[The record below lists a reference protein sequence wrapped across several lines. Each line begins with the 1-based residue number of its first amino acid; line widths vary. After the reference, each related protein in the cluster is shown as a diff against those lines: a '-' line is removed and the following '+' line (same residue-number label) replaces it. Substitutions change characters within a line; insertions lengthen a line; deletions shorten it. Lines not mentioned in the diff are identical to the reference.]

1 MNKNNTGVV
10 MIKDFAVND
19 GMLRIS
25 WQQIRGRVHQVEPKF
40 ASIVDKLA
48 PDDTFP
54 LYLAFYPYGSTDA
67 DTVSSL
73 FPDAS
78 GNYYRLTDPAA
89 PKDVLKHLG
98 YSKNDTPLGM
108 VLDKELECYIDLK
121 QEGITI
127 PWLIYTPGK
136 IFPFSRILSRKSQR
150 IYAPNGL
157 LSSTAGARSTFML
170 PNIGSATNHSNL
182 RRDFNV
188 KSPPPKSLY
197 EHWHVFKEIVHSN
210 VHQNDWRCC
219 IMYFGEKWITKIDND
234 KSWAELKH
242 YLHELAWEQY
252 EYERN
257 RVHYDITFSMIQK
270 RRNLK
275 PNPYLADTARHLF
288 AAALGA
294 APSYIPA
301 TNDQALPVSLLQ
313 TVFTESYGLKKYI
326 PTIMHPTHFRFE
338 QDTQPIYY
346 SLQHPST
353 HVFSPKSREAAST
366 LFEIRELEH
375 IMRIFIEELAKD
387 NALCSDTVIGE
398 IAKRVEF
405 TYFHNKQDRHR
416 IVQPSTNMLALDKRF
431 KHITNKQKKS
441 TARFASDAPFVR
453 GCISITTKR

>member
-1 MNKNNTGVV
+1 MYKYKTGVV
-10 MIKDFAVND
+10 KMQAFAFD
-19 GMLRIS
+19 EGMTRTH
-25 WQQIRGRVHQVEPKF
+25 WQHIRERVQQVEPKF
-40 ASIVDKLA
+40 ARIVDKLD
-48 PDDTFP
+48 PDESHS

-67 DTVSSL
+67 DTISSL
-73 FPDAS
+73 FPA
-78 GNYYRLTDPAA
+78 GKGHYYRLTDAAA
-89 PKDVLKHLG
+89 PKEVVKQLG
-98 YSKNDTPLGM
+98 YSKNNTPLGM
-108 VLDKELECYIDLK
+108 VLDKELECFIDLRH
-121 QEGITI
+121 EGITL
-127 PWLIYTPGK
+127 PWLVYTPGK
-136 IFPFSRILSRKSQR
+136 IFPFSRVLSHKSQR

-157 LSSTAGARSTFML
+157 LSSTAGARSAFML

-197 EHWHVFKEIVHSN
+197 EHWHVFKEIVQSE
-210 VHQNDWRCC
+210 VVKTDWRCC
-219 IMYFGEKWITKIDND
+219 IMYFGEKWITKIHND
-234 KSWAELKH
+234 KTWAELKH

-313 TVFTESYGLKKYI
+313 KVFIESYGLKKYI
-326 PTIMHPTHFRFE
+326 PTMMHPTHYRFE
-338 QDTQPIYY
+338 KDTNPIYY

-375 IMRIFIEELAKD
+375 IIRIFVEELAKD
-387 NALCSDTVIGE
+387 QALCSDTVIGE
-398 IAKRVEF
+398 IAKKIEF
-405 TYFHNKQDRHR
+405 NYFHNKSDRHR
-416 IVQPSTNMLALDKRF
+416 IVQPSTQIASRDRRF
-431 KHITNKQKKS
+431 KYVANKQKS
-441 TARFASDAPFVR
+441 SARFASDAPFVR

>member
-1 MNKNNTGVV
+1 MQAFPANE
-10 MIKDFAVND
+10 
-19 GMLRIS
+19 GMLRTE
-25 WQQIRGRVHQVEPKF
+25 WRAIREHVRQVEPKF
-40 ASIVDKLA
+40 ARIVDKLE

-67 DTVSSL
+67 DTISSL
-73 FPDAS
+73 FPDEK
-78 GNYYRLTDPAA
+78 GQYYRLTDSTA
-89 PKDVLKHLG
+89 PREIVKHLG
-98 YSKNDTPLGM
+98 YSKNNTPLGM
-108 VLDKELECYIDLK
+108 VLDKELECFIDLR

-136 IFPFSRILSRKSQR
+136 IFPFSRVLSHKSQR
-150 IYAPNGL
+150 VYAPNGL
-157 LSSTAGARSTFML
+157 LSSTAGARSAFML

-197 EHWHVFKEIVHSN
+197 EHWHVFKEIIHSH
-210 VHQNDWRCC
+210 VIKTDWHCC
-219 IMYFGEKWITKIDND
+219 IMYFGEKWISKIHND
-234 KSWAELKH
+234 KTWAELKH

-257 RVHYDITFSMIQK
+257 RVQYDITFSMIQK

-301 TNDQALPVSLLQ
+301 TNDQALPVSVLQ
-313 TVFTESYGLKKYI
+313 KVFVESYGLKKYI
-326 PTIMHPTHFRFE
+326 PTIMHPTHYRFE
-338 QDTQPIYY
+338 KETQPIYY

-375 IMRIFIEELAKD
+375 IVRIFMEELAKD
-387 NALCSDTVIGE
+387 AALCSDTVIGE
-398 IAKRVEF
+398 VAKKIEF
-405 TYFHNKQDRHR
+405 NYFHNKIDRHR
-416 IVQPSTNMLALDKRF
+416 IVQPSTQIASIDRRF
-431 KHITNKQKKS
+431 KYVANKQKDS

-453 GCISITTKR
+453 GCISIMTKR